1 MGIEFD
7 GALSIAVN
15 VSDLDRAV
23 DWYRGALGFEVEG
36 RSHEVGWAELTT
48 PYPGV
53 TLGLSQADEGFR
65 VGGITP
71 TFGVRD
77 LDAARS
83 HLESQETRFDG
94 DTVEIEGMV
103 RLATFYDPDGNA
115 FMLAQ
120 DLGLSEGSA

>member
-1 MGIEFD
+1 MTIDYD

-15 VSDLDRAV
+15 VSDLDRAIA
-23 DWYRGALGFEVEG
+23 WYRDALGFALEG
-36 RSHEVGWAELTT
+36 RSDEIGWAELTT

-53 TLGLSQADEGFR
+53 TLGLSAADEGFR

-77 LDAARS
+77 LDAARAD
-83 HLESQETRFDG
+83 LERGGTRFDG
-94 DTVEIEGMV
+94 DTVVYEGMV
-103 RLATFYDPDGNA
+103 KLASFYDPDGNA

-120 DLGLSEGSA
+120 NLATP

>member
-1 MGIEFD
+1 MGIEYD

-23 DWYRGALGFEVEG
+23 EWYRDALGFELEG
-36 RSHEVGWAELTT
+36 RSDQIGWAELTT

-53 TLGLSQADEGFR
+53 TLGLSQAEGEFR

-77 LDAARS
+77 LDAARAR
-83 HLESQETRFDG
+83 LESRGTRFDG
-94 DTVEIEGMV
+94 DTIEFEGMV
-103 RLATFYDPDGNA
+103 RLASFYDPDGNA

-120 DLGLSEGSA
+120 NLGADR

>member
-1 MGIEFD
+1 MPIEYD
-7 GALSIAVN
+7 GALAVAVN
-15 VSDLDRAV
+15 VSDLGRAV
-23 DWYRGALGFEVEG
+23 DWYRDALGFDVEA
-36 RSHEVGWAELTT
+36 RADEIGWVELTT

-53 TLGLSQADEGFR
+53 TLGLSQVEGDPR

-77 LDAARS
+77 LDAARA
-83 HLESQETRFDG
+83 HLEAQDVRFDG
-94 DTVEIEGMV
+94 DTIEIEGMV

-120 DLGLSEGSA
+120 NLAA

>member
-1 MGIEFD
+1 MAIEYD
-7 GALSIAVN
+7 GALAIAVN

-36 RSHEVGWAELTT
+36 RMDEIGWAELTT

-53 TLGLSQADEGFR
+53 TLGLSQAEEAFR

-77 LDAARS
+77 LDAARAE
-83 HLESQETRFDG
+83 LESRGVRFEG
-94 DTVEIEGMV
+94 ESYELEGMV

-120 DLGLSEGSA
+120 NLAVSEAA

>member
-1 MGIEFD
+1 MPMTIQYD
-7 GALSIAVN
+7 GALAIAVN

-23 DWYRGALGFEVEG
+23 DWYRDALGFEVEA
-36 RSHEVGWAELTT
+36 RADDVGWVELAT

-53 TLGLSQADEGFR
+53 TLGLSQVEGDPR

-77 LDAARS
+77 LDAARA
-83 HLESQETRFDG
+83 HLEGRDVRFDG
-94 DTVEIEGMV
+94 DTIEIEGMV

-120 DLGLSEGSA
+120 NLAAPA

>member
-1 MGIEFD
+1 MAMEYD
-7 GALSIAVN
+7 GLLAIAVN
-15 VSDLDRAV
+15 VSDLERAV
-23 DWYRGALGFEVEG
+23 EWYRAAFGFEVEA
-36 RSHEVGWAELTT
+36 RADDIGWVELAT

-53 TLGLSQADEGFR
+53 TLGLSEVEGEPR

-77 LDAARS
+77 VDAARS
-83 HLESQETRFDG
+83 HLEAQDVPFDG
-94 DTVEIEGMV
+94 DTVEYEGMV

-120 DLGLSEGSA
+120 NMAVPAGS

>member
-1 MGIEFD
+1 MGIEYD

-15 VSDLDRAV
+15 VSDLASAV

-36 RSHEVGWAELTT
+36 RVDEIGWAELTT

-53 TLGLSQADEGFR
+53 TLGLSEVEGEPR

-83 HLESQETRFDG
+83 HLEERGIRFDG
-94 DTVEIEGMV
+94 DMIEYEGMV
-103 RLATFYDPDGNA
+103 RLATFFDPDGNA

-120 DLGLSEGSA
+120 NLASG

>member
-1 MGIEFD
+1 MAIEYD
-7 GALSIAVN
+7 GALAVAVN
-15 VSDLDRAV
+15 VSDLGRAV
-23 DWYRGALGFEVEG
+23 DWYREALGFEVEA
-36 RSHEVGWAELTT
+36 RADEVGWVELTT

-53 TLGLSQADEGFR
+53 TLGLSQVEGEPH

-77 LDAARS
+77 LDAARAQ
-83 HLESQETRFDG
+83 LEARDVRFDG
-94 DTVEIEGMV
+94 DTFEIEGMV

-120 DLGLSEGSA
+120 NLAA